1 MTRDAKRFRLLLS
14 AAAVSFA
21 LILLLETGC
30 FRVPVHV
37 APKTEGAGGKGTT
50 ADPATI
56 QPGKS
61 TREEIEHSWN
71 WCEVPA
77 HLEGL
82 FLCGVKRS
90 TWREVQSIMFIPLDV
105 SRDWEQQSLFVEFNP
120 SGIVSKTYFVSDVRF
135 MRTFVEWMNRNPQP
149 PLDLSQPIELVSSG
163 IDLYRR
169 SYGVWHG
176 VNFPG
181 TVRLRPDEL
190 VLEPKQDSGS
200 TIQLTRDHFGKLN
213 LSNRFQVSLLV
224 NGLPTRYSHLEIALK
239 EADKITFL
247 RYLQQVQPMTF
258 PSTRQKGGQSTR

>member
-1 MTRDAKRFRLLLS
+1 
-14 AAAVSFA
+14 
-21 LILLLETGC
+21 
-30 FRVPVHV
+30 
-37 APKTEGAGGKGTT
+37 
-50 ADPATI
+50 
-56 QPGKS
+56 
-61 TREEIEHSWN
+61 
-71 WCEVPA
+71 
-77 HLEGL
+77 
-82 FLCGVKRS
+82 
-90 TWREVQSIMFIPLDV
+90 
-105 SRDWEQQSLFVEFNP
+105 
-120 SGIVSKTYFVSDVRF
+120 